1 MSYRNP
7 QIVVDNSGSA
17 YGGIIA
23 NFGATVAKGIDSFT
37 QQRAKAAEIARK
49 REEST
54 QLALNQSE
62 LRENQRI
69 DKFLQTV
76 PDKSMNDAVRD
87 EVKRMATTGEGN
99 TVNVNGKDYTIGSV
113 QAQALLNSNPN
124 LDKDTREAYLQV
136 VSGYNKYM
144 NDMGALASSITVN
157 NEQIGLD
164 KEGFISKDYD
174 IKGEGGVGTSN
185 LIASMSVNNN
195 PIEGVESKKQY
206 SRPYNSNTKK
216 YDNILNIKSR
226 IDKNS
231 VIGKSWIANNLIDN
245 ADGSVS
251 FEEELNEKGEPTGYL
266 TTTFERNLNEVGE
279 NGLGLI
285 VKIQPQGAENTLANA
300 GFINPKTAQAT
311 GEGFVTSKINGAR
324 TLDNG
329 IRVTT
334 SETHFNAKAL
344 ENNQAYVA
352 DNKKIAA
359 GITALPLDQQVKYM
373 ANNLG
378 WGNLGEK
385 EWAKMTDVQKSTMI
399 TDSLQEDD
407 LRKMLKGDPN
417 KNPIMSRA
425 ATSNDVALYA
435 VDKQIINEGD
445 TIYFTETMSKAD
457 KLPKVDKPT
466 DKDNKGKDFYDKVR
480 KDPVGY
486 YEERTGI
493 KPGYEVNAKG
503 DTIITLPED
512 DKNPKEV
519 FNMSN
524 SAQRKDFYNQLLKKS
539 EMALGNSADS
549 KKTRMQF
556 EDALSQGTAQKSS
569 SVAKAKKEKDAA
581 EISNIPKSLLSNELL
596 EKAMKKKKP
605 GKYNNINKE

>member
-195 PIEGVESKKQY
+195 PIEGVESVKKY
-206 SRPYNSNTKK
+206 SRTYNSNTKK

-245 ADGSVS
+245 EDGSAS

-279 NGLGLI
+279 KGLELI
-285 VKIQPQGAENTLANA
+285 VKIQPQGVENTLANA
-300 GFINPKTAQAT
+300 GFINAKTADAT
-311 GEGFVTSKINGAR
+311 GEGFVTSKIDGAR

-329 IRVTT
+329 VRVTT
-334 SETHFNAKAL
+334 SETHFNANAL
-344 ENNQAYVA
+344 KTNQTYVA

-378 WGNLGEK
+378 WGNLGENK
-385 EWAKMTDVQKSTMI
+385 WAEMTTAEKDEMIMKS
-399 TDSLQEDD
+399 LEEDD

-425 ATSNDVALYA
+425 ATSKDVALYA
-435 VDKQIINEGD
+435 VDKQIIKEGD
-445 TIYFTETMSKAD
+445 AIYFTETMRKAD
-457 KLPKVDKPT
+457 KLD
-466 DKDNKGKDFYDKVR
+466 DNSDGVNNGKNAYNEFI
-480 KDPVGY
+480 KDPAGRYFESTGVKLEVKEDKKGNKIY
-486 YEERTGI
+486 TFPPRSEGEE
-493 KPGYEVNAKG
+493 PVE
-503 DTIITLPED
+503 L
-512 DKNPKEV
+512 
-519 FNMSN
+519 NMSN
-524 SAQRKDFYNQLLKKS
+524 KNNKKLFYNMLLGVTK
-539 EMALGNSADS
+539 MGTGNSAKDKLFRKQFEAALEKDTTKKIQS
-549 KKTRMQF
+549 KKESDDYF
-556 EDALSQGTAQKSS
+556 SGEAD
-569 SVAKAKKEKDAA
+569 KAAAKEK
-581 EISNIPKSLLSNELL
+581 
-596 EKAMKKKKP
+596 EKARLMKIYFPKK
-605 GKYNNINKE
+605 

>member
-23 NFGATVAKGIDSFT
+23 NFGATVAKGVDSFT

-195 PIEGVESKKQY
+195 PIEGVESVKKY
-206 SRPYNSNTKK
+206 SRTYNSNTKK

-245 ADGSVS
+245 EDGSAS

-279 NGLGLI
+279 KGLELI
-285 VKIQPQGAENTLANA
+285 VKIQPQGVENTLANA
-300 GFINPKTAQAT
+300 GFINAKTANAT
-311 GEGFVTSKINGAR
+311 GEGFVTSKIDGAR

-329 IRVTT
+329 VRVTT
-334 SETHFNAKAL
+334 SETHFNANAL
-344 ENNQAYVA
+344 KTNQTYVA

-378 WGNLGEK
+378 WGNLGENK
-385 EWAKMTDVQKSTMI
+385 WAEMTTAEKDEMIMKS
-399 TDSLQEDD
+399 LEEDD

-417 KNPIMSRA
+417 ENPIMSRA

-445 TIYFTETMSKAD
+445 TIYFTETMRKAA
-457 KLPKVDKPT
+457 KLD
-466 DKDNKGKDFYDKVR
+466 DNSDGVNNGKNAYNEFI
-480 KDPVGY
+480 KDPIGRYFESTGVKLGVKEDKEGNTIY
-486 YEERTGI
+486 TIPPRLEGEE
-493 KPGYEVNAKG
+493 PVE
-503 DTIITLPED
+503 L
-512 DKNPKEV
+512 
-519 FNMSN
+519 NMSN
-524 SAQRKDFYNQLLKKS
+524 KNNEKLFYNMLLGVTK
-539 EMALGNSADS
+539 MGTGNSAKD
-549 KKTRMQF
+549 KLFRKQF
-556 EDALSQGTAQKSS
+556 EAALEKGTTTKKIQ
-569 SVAKAKKEKDAA
+569 AKKESDDYFSGEAD
-581 EISNIPKSLLSNELL
+581 
-596 EKAMKKKKP
+596 KATAKEKKKP
-605 GKYNNINKE
+605 GPLDNINKK

>member
-49 REEST
+49 RKEST

-445 TIYFTETMSKAD
+445 TIYFTETMSKAA
-457 KLPKVDKPT
+457 KLN
-466 DKDNKGKDFYDKVR
+466 DNSDGVNNGKNAYNEFI
-480 KDPVGY
+480 KDPIGRYFESTGVKLGVKEDKEGNKIY
-486 YEERTGI
+486 TFPPRSEGEE
-493 KPGYEVNAKG
+493 PVE
-503 DTIITLPED
+503 L
-512 DKNPKEV
+512 
-519 FNMSN
+519 NMSN
-524 SAQRKDFYNQLLKKS
+524 KNNEKLFYNMLLGVTK
-539 EMALGNSADS
+539 MGTGNSAKD
-549 KKTRMQF
+549 KLFRKQF
-556 EDALSQGTAQKSS
+556 EAALEKGTT
-569 SVAKAKKEKDAA
+569 AKKIQAKKESDDYFSGEADKATA
-581 EISNIPKSLLSNELL
+581 KGIKKGSGSLD
-596 EKAMKKKKP
+596 
-605 GKYNNINKE
+605 NINIKKTK

>member
-17 YGGIIA
+17 YGGMIA

-76 PDKSMNDAVRD
+76 PDKSMNDAVRN

-216 YDNILNIKSR
+216 YDNILTIKSR

-344 ENNQAYVA
+344 KNNQAYVA

-378 WGNLGEK
+378 WGNLGENK
-385 EWAKMTDVQKSTMI
+385 WAEMTTAEKDEMIMKS
-399 TDSLQEDD
+399 LEEDD

-445 TIYFTETMSKAD
+445 TIYFTETMRKAA
-457 KLPKVDKPT
+457 KLD
-466 DKDNKGKDFYDKVR
+466 DNSDGVNNGKNAYNEFI
-480 KDPVGY
+480 KDPIGRYFESTGVKLGVKEDKEGNTIY
-486 YEERTGI
+486 TIPPRLEGEE
-493 KPGYEVNAKG
+493 PVE
-503 DTIITLPED
+503 L
-512 DKNPKEV
+512 
-519 FNMSN
+519 NMSN
-524 SAQRKDFYNQLLKKS
+524 KNNEKLFYNMLLGVTK
-539 EMALGNSADS
+539 MGTGNSAKD
-549 KKTRMQF
+549 KLFRKQF
-556 EDALSQGTAQKSS
+556 EAALEKGTNTKKIQ
-569 SVAKAKKEKDAA
+569 AKKESDDYFSGEAD
-581 EISNIPKSLLSNELL
+581 
-596 EKAMKKKKP
+596 KATAKEKKKP